1 MSRYRTFFSNIVLAL
16 AAPATLMASND
27 YPQLK
32 GSDLERMRGDVGRI
46 GSDFERVLER
56 EQGKIVDR
64 KPSA

>member
-16 AAPATLMASND
+16 AAPATLMASSD

-56 EQGKIVDR
+56 EQGKIVNR
-64 KPSA
+64 TTSA